1 MGYIDNNTMLNV
13 KKNCMARTT
22 SAAGC
27 EAITFAKAL
36 QPLESARQI
45 KENSKTY
52 QNLPDES
59 QISET

>member
-1 MGYIDNNTMLNV
+1 MLNV
-13 KKNCMARTT
+13 KKNCMTRTT
-22 SAAGC
+22 STAGC

-36 QPLESARQI
+36 QPLESTRQI